1 MKVVVDTNIAFSA
14 ILNTNSKIG
23 EVIIKSG
30 NLFSFYSSLQLKSE
44 IYEYKDKILQISTYS
59 EAEFNEISNI
69 IFRKITF
76 ISDLLIPEFE
86 LLKAE
91 ELTKDVDIDDTV
103 FVALSNHLNAKL
115 WSGDKSLKRG
125 LESKNWHK
133 FITLEEL
140 YNKMYFK
147 K

>member
-1 MKVVVDTNIAFSA
+1 MKVIVDTNIAFSA

-30 NLFSFYSSLQLKSE
+30 NLFSFYSTLQLKSE

-59 EAEFNEISNI
+59 ETEFNDISSI

-76 ISDLLIPEFE
+76 ISDLLIPESA

-91 ELTKDVDIDDTV
+91 ELTRDIDIDDTI
-103 FVALSNHLNAKL
+103 FVALTNHLNAKL
-115 WSGDKSLKRG
+115 WTGDKSLKRG

-133 FITLEEL
+133 FITLDEL
-140 YNKMYFK
+140 YEKMCLK
-147 K
+147 G